1 MLYLMHFNFAEVEL
15 KSNKDLDFKRLKLI
29 KDHTILI
36 NIDIKTHLG
45 LIIRNMHCAQVVP
58 PINYNFIIRKTW
70 VICQ

>member
-45 LIIRNMHCAQVVP
+45 LIKKYALCTSSTPNQL
-58 PINYNFIIRKTW
+58 
-70 VICQ
+70 